1 MAFLHSQLT
10 SRRDFEVMQAYLNR
24 FLVVYGDTIALR
36 KPLREQLEQLLQAQK
51 ASWGGLQELLQ
62 HNMCLLQFMA
72 DVR

>member
-1 MAFLHSQLT
+1 MICLHKQLQA
-10 SRRDFEVMQAYLNR
+10 RGDFEVMQAYLNR

-36 KPLREQLEQLLQAQK
+36 TPLREQLGRLLLAQK
-51 ASWGGLQELLQ
+51 ESWGSLQELLQ